1 MARITEASKQA
12 VLDRLDAV
20 SVVEGYLRLE
30 KKSGRYWGLCPFH
43 HEKTPSFT
51 VDPERK
57 LYYCFGCH
65 KGGTIVDF
73 IMEMD
78 KLSYVETLETLAK
91 RFGVELVY
99 EAGAWAP
106 DTERQSRL
114 EALAE
119 LYRRVTLS
127 FHHLLMKKS
136 EGEQAKNYVLGRG
149 MTADTI
155 DRFRLGYSPA
165 DRAWL
170 FHFLSEKGGF
180 SEEFL
185 ASSGLFSSKYPK
197 SAFFSNRLMFPINDR
212 QGRTVAFGGRLLTG
226 DGPKYIN
233 STESEL
239 FKKGQNLFALD
250 LALPEIRSG
259 KSAVIAE
266 GYMDVLALHQAG
278 IRSAVA
284 PLGTALTD
292 DQARLLKRWAD
303 TVILMLDADE
313 AGQNAMHKAILT
325 CRKNGLVCSVAV
337 FSGMEAK
344 DPAEILH
351 KYGADALQ
359 NVVKSGILDFD
370 YLLSRS
376 RALAD
381 NKSRAAAFLFPYF
394 AVLDS
399 EVSRDSCIGAL
410 ADEIG
415 VDRRAV
421 QDDYYRY
428 VSGSNR
434 AEKAGPGAP
443 EKGDNPPRM
452 NGELYLLT
460 AVFLHP
466 RFYKEFRAKFS
477 IEELE
482 DPHARELF
490 IVLEE
495 WFRNSENGV
504 DTPERYQELFS
515 RVTDRG
521 LRDFLMRQGAS
532 GAFNNPERIV
542 TDGIDR
548 IKSKIL
554 ERRRAEIVRQLRSPG
569 IDGLRQGDLLAE
581 KIHIDSEL
589 TRLKEAD

>member
-1 MARITEASKQA
+1 
-12 VLDRLDAV
+12 
-20 SVVEGYLRLE
+20 VEDYVRLE
-30 KKSGRYWGLCPFH
+30 KKGGRYWGLCPFH

-65 KGGTIVDF
+65 KGGTVVDF
-73 IMEMD
+73 LMEMD
-78 KLSYVETLETLAK
+78 KLSYVEALENLAK
-91 RFGVELVY
+91 RFGIQLVY

-106 DTERQSRL
+106 DTERQNRL

-119 LYRRVTLS
+119 LYRRVSVS
-127 FHHLLMKKS
+127 FHHLLMKKP
-136 EGEQAKNYVLGRG
+136 EGEQAKNYILGRG
-149 MTADTI
+149 MTLETI
-155 DRFRLGYSPA
+155 NRFRLGYSPA
-165 DRAWL
+165 DRGWL
-170 FHFLSEKGGF
+170 FRFLSGKGGF

-212 QGRTVAFGGRLLTG
+212 RGKTVAFGGRILAG

-233 STESEL
+233 SSESEL

-250 LALPEIRSG
+250 LALPELRSS

-278 IRSAVA
+278 VLNAVA

-303 TVILMLDADE
+303 TVVLMLDADE
-313 AGQNAMHKAILT
+313 AGQKALHKAVLT
-325 CRKNGLVCSVAV
+325 CRKNGLACSVAA
-337 FSGMEAK
+337 FSATEAK

-351 KYGADALQ
+351 KYGAGALQ
-359 NVVKSGILDFD
+359 NAVKSSILDFE

-376 RALAD
+376 KALSGD
-381 NKSRAAAFLFPYF
+381 KSRSAAFLFPYLT
-394 AVLDS
+394 VLDS
-399 EVSRDSCIGAL
+399 EVSRDACIGAI
-410 ADEIG
+410 ADEFG

-428 VSGSNR
+428 VSGSAKTGN
-434 AEKAGPGAP
+434 AGVP
-443 EKGDNPPRM
+443 ERKDNPPRM

-466 RFYKEFRAKFS
+466 RFYRELRAAFS
-477 IEELE
+477 AEEVE
-482 DPHARELF
+482 DFHARELF

-495 WFRNSENGV
+495 WFRNSENGA
-504 DTPERYQELFS
+504 DSPQGHQELFS
-515 RVTDRG
+515 RVTDEG
-521 LRDFLMRQGAS
+521 LRDFLMRQGAG
-532 GAFNNPERIV
+532 GAFDHPEQIV
-542 TDGIDR
+542 RDGIAR
-548 IKSKIL
+548 VKSKIL
-554 ERRRAEIVRQLRSPG
+554 ERRRAEITRQLRAPG
-569 IDGLRQGDLLAE
+569 IDGLRQEDLLAE
-581 KIHIDSEL
+581 KIHLDSEL

>member
-12 VLDRLDAV
+12 VIDRLDAV
-20 SVVEGYLRLE
+20 AVVEDYLRLE
-30 KKSGRYWGLCPFH
+30 KKGGRYWGLCPFH

-65 KGGTIVDF
+65 KGGTVVDF
-73 IMEMD
+73 LMEMD
-78 KLSYVETLETLAK
+78 KLSYVEDLETLAK
-91 RFGVELVY
+91 RFGIQLVY

-106 DTERQSRL
+106 DTERQNRL

-119 LYRRVTLS
+119 LYRRVSVS
-127 FHHLLMKKS
+127 FHHLLMKKP
-136 EGEQAKNYVLGRG
+136 EGEQAKNYILGRG
-149 MTADTI
+149 MIPETI
-155 DRFRLGYSPA
+155 NRFRLGYSPA

-170 FHFLSEKGGF
+170 FRFLSGKGGF

-185 ASSGLFSSKYPK
+185 VSSGLFSSKYPK

-212 QGRTVAFGGRLLTG
+212 QGKTVAFGGRILAG
-226 DGPKYIN
+226 DGPKYLN
-233 STESEL
+233 SSESEL

-250 LALPEIRSG
+250 LALAEVRNS

-278 IRSAVA
+278 VLNAVA

-303 TVILMLDADE
+303 TVVLMLDADE
-313 AGQNAMHKAILT
+313 AGQKALNKAVLT
-325 CRKNGLVCSVAV
+325 CRKNGLACSVAA
-337 FSGMEAK
+337 FSGTEAK

-351 KYGADALQ
+351 KYGAGALQ
-359 NVVKSGILDFD
+359 NAIKSSILDFE

-376 RALAD
+376 KTLSAD
-381 NKSRAAAFLFPYF
+381 KSRSAAFLFPYL

-399 EVSRDSCIGAL
+399 EVSRDSCIGAI
-410 ADEIG
+410 ADEFG

-428 VSGSNR
+428 VSGS
-434 AEKAGPGAP
+434 AKIGKTGVP
-443 EKGDNPPRM
+443 ERKNNPPRM

-466 RFYKEFRAKFS
+466 RFYKELRAAFS
-477 IEELE
+477 VE
-482 DPHARELF
+482 DVEDSHARELF

-495 WFRNSENGV
+495 WFRNSENGA
-504 DTPERYQELFS
+504 DSPRRYQELFS
-515 RVTDRG
+515 RVTDEG
-521 LRDFLMRQGAS
+521 LRDFVMRQGAG
-532 GAFNNPERIV
+532 GAFNHPEQIV
-542 TDGIDR
+542 RDGIAR
-548 IKSKIL
+548 IKSRIL
-554 ERRRAEIVRQLRSPG
+554 ERRRAEIIRQLRTPG
-569 IDGLRQGDLLAE
+569 IDGLRQEDLLAE
-581 KIHIDSEL
+581 KVHIDSEL
-589 TRLKEAD
+589 TRL

>member
-12 VLDRLDAV
+12 VIDRLDAV
-20 SVVEGYLRLE
+20 AIVEDYLRLE
-30 KKSGRYWGLCPFH
+30 KKGGRYWGLCPFH

-78 KLSYVETLETLAK
+78 KLSYVEALETLAK
-91 RFGVELVY
+91 RFGIQLVY
-99 EAGAWAP
+99 EAGAFVP
-106 DTERQSRL
+106 DTDRQNRL

-119 LYRRVTLS
+119 LYRRVSLS
-127 FHHLLMKKS
+127 FHHLLMKNPG
-136 EGEQAKNYVLGRG
+136 GEQAKNYILGRG
-149 MTADTI
+149 MSPETI
-155 DRFRLGYSPA
+155 NRFRLGYSPA
-165 DRAWL
+165 DRGWL
-170 FHFLSEKGGF
+170 FRFLSGKGGF

-185 ASSGLFSSKYPK
+185 ASSGLFSPKYPK

-212 QGRTVAFGGRLLTG
+212 QGKTVAFGGRILAG

-233 STESEL
+233 SGESEL
-239 FKKGQNLFALD
+239 FKKGRNLFALD
-250 LALPEIRSG
+250 LALAEVRSS

-278 IRSAVA
+278 ILNAVA

-303 TVILMLDADE
+303 TVVLMLDADE
-313 AGQNAMHKAILT
+313 AGQNALNKAVLT
-325 CRKNGLVCSVAV
+325 CRRNGLACSVAD

-351 KYGADALQ
+351 KYGAGALQ
-359 NVVKSGILDFD
+359 NTVKSSILDFE

-376 RALAD
+376 KALSED
-381 NKSRAAAFLFPYF
+381 KSRSAAFLFPYL

-399 EVSRDSCIGAL
+399 EVSRDSYIGAI
-410 ADEIG
+410 ADEFG

-421 QDDYYRY
+421 QDDYHRY
-428 VSGSNR
+428 VSGS
-434 AEKAGPGAP
+434 AKIEKTGVP
-443 EKGDNPPRM
+443 ERKNNPPRM

-466 RFYKEFRAKFS
+466 RFYRELRAVLS
-477 IEELE
+477 AEEVE
-482 DPHARELF
+482 DFHARELF

-495 WFRNSENGV
+495 WFRNSENSADSPQG
-504 DTPERYQELFS
+504 YQELFS
-515 RVTDRG
+515 RVTDEG
-521 LRDFLMRQGAS
+521 LRDFIMRQGAG
-532 GAFNNPERIV
+532 GAFDHPEQIV
-542 TDGIDR
+542 RDGIAR
-548 IKSKIL
+548 VKSRIL
-554 ERRRAEIVRQLRSPG
+554 ERRRAEITRQLRASG
-569 IDGLRQGDLLAE
+569 IDGLRQEDLLAE
-581 KIHIDSEL
+581 KVHIDSEL
-589 TRLKEAD
+589 TRLKEAN